1 MLTIS
6 SAFNSVFSGTPTNIR
21 IAGIDDRV
29 MAKIIDY
36 AYLRSCE
43 LNEENVFEILVI
55 ADYLALTSL
64 IDYCIQYL
72 VDHFKPKNCINIMRF
87 AL

>member
-1 MLTIS
+1 
-6 SAFNSVFSGTPTNIR
+6 
-21 IAGIDDRV
+21 

-43 LNEENVFEILVI
+43 LNEENVVEILVT
-55 ADYLALTSL
+55 ADYLALKSL

-72 VDHFKPKNCINIMRF
+72 IDHLTPKNAINVMRF
-87 AL
+87 AE